1 MPNGLN
7 NFYISSSY
15 KPTPVSETDISI
27 NFGITNYAS
36 TVMPPDVVNFV
47 ELLIKFNM
55 IYYILYLSD
64 FITGG
69 ILLSNFK
76 FNFNF
81 LLSTGNVII
90 DMTSINNDFS
100 GNS

>member
-1 MPNGLN
+1 
-7 NFYISSSY
+7 
-15 KPTPVSETDISI
+15 
-27 NFGITNYAS
+27 
-36 TVMPPDVVNFV
+36 MPPDVVNFV